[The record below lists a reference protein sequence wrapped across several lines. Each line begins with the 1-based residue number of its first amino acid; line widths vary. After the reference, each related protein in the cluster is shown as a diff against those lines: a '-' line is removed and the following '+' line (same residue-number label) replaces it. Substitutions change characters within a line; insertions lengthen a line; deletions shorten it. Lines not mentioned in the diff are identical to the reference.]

1 MKTVS
6 EIMTRDIVSLSV
18 DDSIEYAA
26 QQMCDIDVGV
36 MPVTDGK
43 KLIGVITD
51 RDICCRVVAS
61 GKNAAQTSVESV
73 MSPDI
78 VSCSPETDVSEAVE
92 LMSEHQIRRLMIVDE
107 KQQLVGIVAQA
118 DIATEPG
125 MKRETE
131 QLVERVSH

>member
-6 EIMTRDIVSLSV
+6 DIMTEDVVCLSA

-26 QQMCDIDVGV
+26 QQMCDIDVGI
-36 MPVTDGK
+36 MPVTEGG

-51 RDICCRVVAS
+51 RDICCRVVAA
-61 GKNAAQTSVESV
+61 GKDAGQTSVESV
-73 MSPDI
+73 MSTEI
-78 VSCSPETDVSEAVE
+78 VSCGPQADISEAVE
-92 LMSEHQIRRLMIVDE
+92 LMSEHQIRRLMIVDDSE
-107 KQQLVGIVAQA
+107 QLVGVVAQA

-125 MKRETE
+125 MQRETE